1 MQSMP
6 IPATN
11 LPLPSNTNVDAT
23 MDDTPGNGDFSRLLA
38 RELAGKTHEH
48 KPAAESQDAAATA
61 PQTDN
66 ETRPVQTGQDAA
78 AALLPQASDGAAP
91 DYSQQIYGEMSGKTA
106 DEALSTILSDQI
118 AGETLSTALS
128 GTANEVLLTALSSQ
142 AAGKIATVASGQAA
156 NEMLLTALSSQA
168 AGETATAASGQAA
181 NETLISTLPNQ
192 TSGEVL
198 LAAASNPV
206 PGGAALAASSNPALG
221 GLALT
226 SVQTGAAAQRNLPQ
240 GTHPAKSASGLDS
253 GAQKSD
259 ETANFAA
266 PDKFLP
272 LVAADDKMSRAV
284 TQMLTQD
291 SSGTMSSPQT
301 GISSATATAA
311 LISNPSNIDHNQN
324 PRLEARVGTP
334 AWDGALAQKVTWM
347 VTQQLQVA
355 QLQLNPPNL
364 GPMEVMLTVGTGP
377 DPQTRIEFT
386 SPHLVVREAIQ
397 AALPHLREMMENSGL
412 SLGSATVSADSF
424 QQQAQAGHQNHSSS
438 RQAEN
443 MPQIASELAAHSATT
458 RAHVGLVD
466 TFA

>member
-11 LPLPSNTNVDAT
+11 LPPPSSATVNAT
-23 MDDTPGNGDFSRLLA
+23 MDDTPGNGDFSKLLA
-38 RELAGKTHEH
+38 RELAGKPHEH
-48 KPAAESQDAAATA
+48 KPAAESPDATSTPSQA
-61 PQTDN
+61 DN
-66 ETRPVQTGQDAA
+66 ETPLVQAGQDAITT
-78 AALLPQASDGAAP
+78 ALLAAQTPGIQSDKVAP
-91 DYSQQIYGEMSGKTA
+91 DYLQQIYGEISGKTA
-106 DEALSTILSDQI
+106 DEMLSAALSDQI
-118 AGETLSTALS
+118 AGETLSTAPP
-128 GTANEVLLTALSSQ
+128 GTANETLLTALANTASGEIPTAAQPVQTANEALLTALSDQTPEGLPLATSFNPIS
-142 AAGKIATVASGQAA
+142 AGV
-156 NEMLLTALSSQA
+156 M
-168 AGETATAASGQAA
+168 
-181 NETLISTLPNQ
+181 
-192 TSGEVL
+192 
-198 LAAASNPV
+198 
-206 PGGAALAASSNPALG
+206 LAASSNSIPG
-221 GLALT
+221 GVTLASL
-226 SVQTGAAAQRNLPQ
+226 QTGASAQRSSSQ
-240 GTHPAKSASGLDS
+240 GTLPTKSASGLDS
-253 GAQKSD
+253 TDPESD
-259 ETANFAA
+259 KTANFAA
-266 PDKFLP
+266 SDKFLP

-284 TQMLTQD
+284 TQLLAQD
-291 SSGTMSSPQT
+291 SSSAMSPPQT
-301 GISSATATAA
+301 GISSAAATAA
-311 LISNPSNIDHNQN
+311 LISNSSNIDHNQN
-324 PRLEARVGTP
+324 SRLEARVGTP

-443 MPQIASELAAHSATT
+443 MPQIASELAAHSVTT
-458 RAHVGLVD
+458 RAHAGLVD

>member
-11 LPLPSNTNVDAT
+11 LPPPSSATVNAT

-48 KPAAESQDAAATA
+48 KPAAESPDTAATV
-61 PQTDN
+61 PKTDN
-66 ETRPVQTGQDAA
+66 EALPLPPGQDAITT
-78 AALLPQASDGAAP
+78 ALLAQTSDGVAP
-91 DYSQQIYGEMSGKTA
+91 DYLRQIYGEMSGKIA
-106 DEALSTILSDQI
+106 DEALSATLSDQI

-128 GTANEVLLTALSSQ
+128 GTTNGALLTALSNLASGEIPT
-142 AAGKIATVASGQAA
+142 AAQPGQAA
-156 NEMLLTALSSQA
+156 NEALLTALSD
-168 AGETATAASGQAA
+168 
-181 NETLISTLPNQ
+181 Q
-192 TSGEVL
+192 T
-198 LAAASNPV
+198 
-206 PGGAALAASSNPALG
+206 PGGLPLATSFNPIPGRGPLAASSNPIPGGVALAS
-221 GLALT
+221 L
-226 SVQTGAAAQRNLPQ
+226 QTGASAQRNLSQ
-240 GTHPAKSASGLDS
+240 GTYPTKSASELDS
-253 GAQKSD
+253 TDPDSD
-259 ETANFAA
+259 KTANFAA
-266 PDKFLP
+266 SDKFLP
-272 LVAADDKMSRAV
+272 LVAADDKMSRAA
-284 TQMLTQD
+284 TQLLAQD
-291 SSGTMSSPQT
+291 SSGAMLSPQT
-301 GISSATATAA
+301 GISSAIAA
-311 LISNPSNIDHNQN
+311 ASLIPGTSSIDQNQN
-324 PRLEARVGTP
+324 PRLDARVGTP

-364 GPMEVMLTVGTGP
+364 GPMEVMLTVGNGP

-424 QQQAQAGHQNHSSS
+424 QQQAQAGRQDHAPP

-458 RAHVGLVD
+458 RVHAGLVD

>member
-11 LPLPSNTNVDAT
+11 LPLPSNANVDAT
-23 MDDTPGNGDFSRLLA
+23 MNDTPAAGDFSRLLA

-48 KPAAESQDAAATA
+48 KPAAESPDAATTA
-61 PQTDN
+61 PQTNN
-66 ETRPVQTGQDAA
+66 ETLPLSPGQDTA
-78 AALLPQASDGAAP
+78 AALLPQTSDGVAP
-91 DYSQQIYGEMSGKTA
+91 DYLQQIYGEMAGKTA

-128 GTANEVLLTALSSQ
+128 GTANEALLTALSSQ
-142 AAGKIATVASGQAA
+142 AT
-156 NEMLLTALSSQA
+156 
-168 AGETATAASGQAA
+168 GETATAASGQTA

-206 PGGAALAASSNPALG
+206 PGGMALAASSNPALG
-221 GLALT
+221 GVVALT

-266 PDKFLP
+266 SDKFLP

-291 SSGTMSSPQT
+291 SSGTISSPQT
-301 GISSATATAA
+301 GISSAAATAA
-311 LISNPSNIDHNQN
+311 LISNSSNIDHNQN

-364 GPMEVMLTVGTGP
+364 GPMEVMLTVGNGP

-386 SPHLVVREAIQ
+386 SPHLAVREAIQ
-397 AALPHLREMMENSGL
+397 AALPHLREMMADNGI

-424 QQQAQAGHQNHSSS
+424 QQQAQAGRQDHASTK
-438 RQAEN
+438 QAEN
-443 MPQIASELAAHSATT
+443 MPQATSELAARSAASRVHT
-458 RAHVGLVD
+458 GLVD

>member
-11 LPLPSNTNVDAT
+11 LPLPSNANVDAT
-23 MDDTPGNGDFSRLLA
+23 MNDTPAAGDFSRLLA

-48 KPAAESQDAAATA
+48 KPAAESPDAATTA
-61 PQTDN
+61 PQTNN
-66 ETRPVQTGQDAA
+66 ETLPLSPGQDTA
-78 AALLPQASDGAAP
+78 AALLPQTSDGVAP
-91 DYSQQIYGEMSGKTA
+91 DYLQQIYGEMAGKTA

-128 GTANEVLLTALSSQ
+128 GTANEALLTALSSQ
-142 AAGKIATVASGQAA
+142 AT
-156 NEMLLTALSSQA
+156 
-168 AGETATAASGQAA
+168 GETATAASGQTA

-206 PGGAALAASSNPALG
+206 PGGMALAASSNPALG
-221 GLALT
+221 GVVALT

-266 PDKFLP
+266 SDKFLP

-291 SSGTMSSPQT
+291 SSGTISSPQT
-301 GISSATATAA
+301 GISSAAATAA
-311 LISNPSNIDHNQN
+311 LISNSSNIDHNQN

-424 QQQAQAGHQNHSSS
+424 QQQAQAGRQDHSSS

-443 MPQIASELAAHSATT
+443 MPQIASELTAHSATT
-458 RAHVGLVD
+458 RVHAGLVD